1 MNGDDSEK
9 KEESHDATIDVLRKD
24 EQDLAVIQAL
34 SPTIKLLTTCSQCVP
49 LKVRDS
55 KGSKVDPS

>member
-49 LKVRDS
+49 LKKS
-55 KGSKVDPS
+55 QG

>member
-24 EQDLAVIQAL
+24 EQDLAVIQA
-34 SPTIKLLTTCSQCVP
+34 SKRCHRP
-49 LKVRDS
+49 LNC
-55 KGSKVDPS
+55 